1 MFSGV
6 IVTVTRSPS
15 TDVAIVVSLPAL
27 IEPLSLSFWTGSSGS
42 HASLPFFLTS
52 GESASGWAKT
62 GTACSVVVVPEGVA
76 AVDAGCEAETEA
88 EVVGAEEGSSL
99 PLQAVAPNAR
109 DRDASVIHERRI
121 KVCVGMLINYQ
132 GCREVKQSRYD
143 SQLPNA
149 AQALMC
155 PAQTSEMKH
164 SVVIRRAVF

>member
-52 GESASGWAKT
+52 GESASGWAK
-62 GTACSVVVVPEGVA
+62 
-76 AVDAGCEAETEA
+76 
-88 EVVGAEEGSSL
+88 
-99 PLQAVAPNAR
+99 PLQAVAPNGR

-164 SVVIRRAVF
+164 SVVIRRAVV